1 MIRLAFS
8 DHYPTFDPK
17 VSRLYRSLS
26 ATTPVQL
33 CEISESPDL
42 LVYGDFGRAHWGFD
56 GLKAYVTG
64 ENMKPDFDQC
74 DLAFTPFDVAGD
86 ERYVRLP
93 FYAQVLE
100 DTTKLLGRASACHRR
115 ELAEGFCSFVV
126 SNPRSWPRNRFF
138 KKLNRRRRVD
148 SGGSLFNNVGGRVPD
163 KSRFIASH
171 RFNIA
176 FENTETDGYITE
188 KLTDPLLAGTIPI
201 YWGAPDVLRDFN
213 PDCFI
218 HARDFQDL
226 DALADFVLAL
236 DADHERQLFHLS
248 APAFKDDKLPD
259 CLTDAHVTEPIVKLL
274 RKGRPGK
281 RIYRERRV
289 REHVYQGR
297 SWITN
302 KWERLGCKFE
312 AQVWKFGWRF

>member
-17 VSRLYRSLS
+17 ASRLYRSL
-26 ATTPVQL
+26 ATAAQVEV
-33 CEISESPDL
+33 CDIADGPDL
-42 LVYGDFGRAHWGFD
+42 LIFGDFGHVHWGFD

-64 ENMKPDFDQC
+64 ENMTPDFDQC
-74 DLAFTPFDVAGD
+74 DLAFTPFEIEGEDRA
-86 ERYVRLP
+86 VRLP
-93 FYAQVLE
+93 FYSQVLE
-100 DTTKLLGRASACHRR
+100 DATQLLGRAATARR
-115 ELAEGFCSFVV
+115 QLAEGFCSFVV
-126 SNPRSWPRNRFF
+126 SNPRSCPRNRFF
-138 KKLNRRRRVD
+138 KKLNRRRHVD

-163 KSRFIASH
+163 KARFIGSH

-218 HARDFQDL
+218 HARDFPSL
-226 DALADFVLAL
+226 DELADFVVAL
-236 DADHERQLFHLS
+236 DADPERQFRYLS
-248 APAFKDDKLPD
+248 APAFKDDKPPV
-259 CLTDAHVTEPIVKLL
+259 CLTDAHVAAPILRLL
-274 RKGRPGK
+274 GEGRPGK
-281 RIYRERRV
+281 RAYRKRRV

-297 SWITN
+297 GWLTN
-302 KWERLGCKFE
+302 KWERIRCRLE
-312 AQVWKFGWRF
+312 EQAWKLGWRI

>member
-17 VSRLYRSLS
+17 ASRFYKSLS
-26 ATTPVQL
+26 AATKIQV
-33 CEISESPDL
+33 CDIADAPDL
-42 LVYGDFGRAHWGFD
+42 LIFGDFGKRHWDFK

-64 ENMKPDFDQC
+64 ENMMPDFDQC
-74 DLAFTPFDVAGD
+74 DLAFTPFEFTGD
-86 ERYVRLP
+86 ERAVRLP
-93 FYAQVLE
+93 FYSQVL
-100 DTTKLLGRASACHRR
+100 DDATKLLGRDSASRQR
-115 ELAEGFCSFVV
+115 EPAEGFCSFVV

-138 KKLNRRRRVD
+138 KKLNRRRPVD
-148 SGGSLFNNVGGRVPD
+148 SGGSVFNNVGGRVPD

-213 PDCFI
+213 PGCFV
-218 HARDFQDL
+218 HARDFHDL

-236 DADHERQLFHLS
+236 DADHERQLNYLS
-248 APAFKDDKLPD
+248 APVFKDDRLPD
-259 CLTDAHVTEPIVKLL
+259 CLTEAHITRPILKLL
-274 RKGRPGK
+274 GNGRPG
-281 RIYRERRV
+281 RRVYRERRV
-289 REHVYQGR
+289 REHIHQGR
-297 SWITN
+297 SWLAN
-302 KWERLGCKFE
+302 KWEQVGCKLE
-312 AQVWKFGWRF
+312 AAAWKLGWRL